1 MKTFGQVIDA
11 KGTSA
16 FKDVVPMKMSQ
27 RTLMMILMMMWQ
39 IKVELLN
46 FFLVIVHLAI
56 LTFTELKMSQEK
68 ATRSLKIRLLLSF

>member
-39 IKVELLN
+39 IKV
-46 FFLVIVHLAI
+46 
-56 LTFTELKMSQEK
+56 
-68 ATRSLKIRLLLSF
+68 